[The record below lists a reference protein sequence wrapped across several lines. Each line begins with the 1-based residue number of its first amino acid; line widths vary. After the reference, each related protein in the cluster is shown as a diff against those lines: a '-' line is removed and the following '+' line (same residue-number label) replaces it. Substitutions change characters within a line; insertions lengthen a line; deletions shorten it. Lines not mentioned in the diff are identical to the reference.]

1 MILRMAAI
9 RQHTSQIFAVS
20 TSSAWEDGEAETKCK
35 LWRLRQA
42 LAKQSMQNISQAK
55 PANLVLSGVNAKL
68 NAHSAKLT

>member
-20 TSSAWEDGEAETKCK
+20 TSSAWEDVESEKKCK
-35 LWRLRQA
+35 LWRLCQA

>member
-9 RQHTSQIFAVS
+9 MQHTSQIFAVS
-20 TSSAWEDGEAETKCK
+20 TSSAWEDGESETKCK
-35 LWRLRQA
+35 LWRLCQA

-68 NAHSAKLT
+68 NAHRAKLT